1 MKNLVKV
8 INDTSDYKN
17 SDQTH
22 KKINYS
28 IISNYRSQLMGIA
41 IITIIL
47 LHFFQDV
54 IVYNKTPSI
63 LLNLSIYYNTIVSS
77 IGVDIFLLVSAIGL
91 YFSYQKNSNLKDF
104 YKKRIIRVV
113 IPYIIICGLYWIVKD
128 FFILHKRNWAICKR
142 FFMAYIFST

>member
-1 MKNLVKV
+1 MILVIIKIV
-8 INDTSDYKN
+8 IKLI
-17 SDQTH
+17 
-22 KKINYS
+22 KINYS

-91 YFSYQKNSNLKDF
+91 YFSYQK
-104 YKKRIIRVV
+104 
-113 IPYIIICGLYWIVKD
+113 
-128 FFILHKRNWAICKR
+128 
-142 FFMAYIFST
+142 